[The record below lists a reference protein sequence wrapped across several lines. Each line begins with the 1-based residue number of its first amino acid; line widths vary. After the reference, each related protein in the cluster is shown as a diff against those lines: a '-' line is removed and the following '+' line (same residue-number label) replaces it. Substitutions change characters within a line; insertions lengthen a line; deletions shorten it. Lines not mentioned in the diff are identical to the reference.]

1 MKTYCFDIDGTI
13 CTQNSTEYDSAS
25 PFLDRI
31 DKINNLYDAGNKI
44 IFYTARGFVTGIDWE
59 IVTKKQLKKWNVKY
73 HELYFGKPAAD
84 VYIDDKHKDIF
95 EWFN

>member
-59 IVTKKQLKKWNVKY
+59 ITTKKQLKKWNVKY

>member
-31 DKINNLYDAGNKI
+31 DKINNLYDEGNKI